1 MGLSYAAVQSDEWI
15 NEWIS
20 LRPLEVGADKNESYN
35 FVIRTRN
42 LGVVGHRKRG
52 MNESLE
58 NP

>member
-42 LGVVGHRKRG
+42 FPQTRLKS
-52 MNESLE
+52 ELLF
-58 NP
+58 